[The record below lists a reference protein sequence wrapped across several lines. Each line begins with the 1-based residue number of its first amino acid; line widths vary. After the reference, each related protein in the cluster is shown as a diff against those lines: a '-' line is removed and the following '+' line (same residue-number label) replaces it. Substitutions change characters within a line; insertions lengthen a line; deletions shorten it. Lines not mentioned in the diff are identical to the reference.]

1 SNRRNTYQHSST
13 ASSGENPPS
22 PATNEVAPKRPRTA
36 IKRKQINQPESENED
51 EDDDKDYAPLKHR
64 RVEPAWSQKIYD
76 LNGNEITSNTEF
88 GVEIRQNK
96 VKRRGKR
103 GKKSAAP
110 DPDSGS
116 ESNGE
121 SALQKVE
128 AAHQQNH
135 FWPGHFQ
142 DPIATKEKGLL
153 QWEFHCKY
161 AKLERTVKGKKPT
174 FDDKP
179 TLPRLNNLASHVK
192 DYKSLKA
199 KKEKGDLDNDSD
211 GGKEPTD
218 LPWTTGEAL
227 SLALLFRYLKV
238 WYELPS
244 DTMVRNQ
251 LAKIFAELHGKVVCE
266 FSIVDFKPLDDKE
279 HQGIYPGHAFA
290 QGIRECG
297 ALHKMSY
304 YLLTSRLF
312 QDLLAALNEG
322 NSIHYNVKND
332 QEQQELEMEVFG
344 EGDDAQIPAET
355 DADEVE
361 ADKALVDDLVNSSPL
376 CKLSPHRVS
385 AYLASRYFY
394 FLPHSILFLTPLILN
409 LHSLPQ
415 HHRTTKTAT
424 KNTRDNRRITEEE
437 DEEEKR
443 TTRRR
448 RRRRQQEDDDEK
460 REEEEEEEI
469 TTTSKQ
475 DNDNNDDDDSQA
487 DNGNDTMSGQRQQ
500 AMQTKTMSGQQQC
513 GL

>member
-135 FWPGHFQ
+135 FWPGRRQRHQKVLDKDHRMEVCSISKTRLLLRRRGYSNGSF
-142 DPIATKEKGLL
+142 IANI
-153 QWEFHCKY
+153 

-376 CKLSPHRVS
+376 CK
-385 AYLASRYFY
+385 
-394 FLPHSILFLTPLILN
+394 ITPGG
-409 LHSLPQ
+409 PGG
-415 HHRTTKTAT
+415 A
-424 KNTRDNRRITEEE
+424 
-437 DEEEKR
+437 
-443 TTRRR
+443 
-448 RRRRQQEDDDEK
+448 
-460 REEEEEEEI
+460 
-469 TTTSKQ
+469 
-475 DNDNNDDDDSQA
+475 
-487 DNGNDTMSGQRQQ
+487 GFGV
-500 AMQTKTMSGQQQC
+500 G
-513 GL
+513 